1 MNVDLEK
8 GSTSVVCVWTVARE
22 RKRDRERERETER
35 ERDRERDEERV
46 AQTILNLNLDKVVVL
61 VHVIQ
66 QNGRHS
72 FSKLALSFASLSRS

>member
-8 GSTSVVCVWTVARE
+8 GSTSVVCVCGLW
-22 RKRDRERERETER
+22 RERERKKELQKLFEY
-35 ERDRERDEERV
+35 
-46 AQTILNLNLDKVVVL
+46 LNLDRVVVL

-72 FSKLALSFASLSRS
+72 FSKLALSFASLSRN